1 MPYSEYPCYQSNPEK
16 AKALLKDAG
25 VATPL
30 AITINV
36 LPNPVAKD
44 TAEIVQA
51 QLEKG
56 GFKVTLL
63 AQEIGKFVA
72 DWRASNFT
80 AFVSLNGGGVDP
92 DDYFYRTFY
101 TGASTNVFKFSDKEM
116 DKQLDAGRAATNK
129 VERKKIYDAV
139 QKSLACQGP
148 IAFLANGDLFTAM
161 RSNVKGF
168 EAIPTRSLVY
178 LRNTTLDK

>member
-1 MPYSEYPCYQSNPEK
+1 M
-16 AKALLKDAG
+16 
-25 VATPL
+25 
-30 AITINV
+30 
-36 LPNPVAKD
+36 LPNPAAKD

-80 AFVSLNGGGVDP
+80 AFVSLNGGGIDP

-101 TGASTNVFKFSDKEM
+101 TGGSTNVFKYTDPEL
-116 DKQLDAGRAATNK
+116 DKQLDAGRRHQQGRAQEDLRHRRRSRLPARARSPSWPTATCSP
-129 VERKKIYDAV
+129 RCA
-139 QKSLACQGP
+139 
-148 IAFLANGDLFTAM
+148 
-161 RSNVKGF
+161 
-168 EAIPTRSLVY
+168 PT
-178 LRNTTLDK
+178 